1 MHLRKAQPHEAEAL
15 WHLRNQAIRHG
26 CHTCYAPEV
35 IARWTPDVMP
45 EKAREMIADNPFFVI
60 EGEGVLAASGFLDL
74 QNASV
79 EAVFTLPTFGGKG
92 LATQII
98 NAIKHEARARGMTR
112 LTLSAT
118 PNAATFYL
126 RQGFVSLGESL
137 YPSPLAGADLRCVD
151 MEIAL

>member
-15 WHLRNQAIRHG
+15 WHLRNLAIRHG
-26 CHTCYAPEV
+26 CHTCYTPEV

-45 EKAREMIADNPFFVI
+45 EKAREMIAENPFFVI
-60 EGEGVLAASGFLDL
+60 EDEGILAASGFLDL

-98 NAIKHEARARGMTR
+98 HAIKQEARTRGMTR

-126 RQGFVSLGESL
+126 QQGFVSLGESL
-137 YPSPLAGADLRCVD
+137 YPSPLAGADLQCVD